1 MKSKKVYGK
10 KSMEKK
16 SMEKSLEDLLVDF
29 TSYNTLFSCD
39 RIGSVL

>member
-1 MKSKKVYGK
+1 MEKSLWKKVYG
-10 KSMEKK
+10 KK